1 MAQRVKEQHC
11 YVCSDLAK
19 EFAKHDKDPAKY
31 IRQARRA
38 AAALEH
44 LSRTALER
52 LRRRRRLFSQMSGVR
67 ASTAAPWSADVAY
80 ERFLAPEVFF
90 QPEIY
95 SSDFTTPL
103 PEVVDRAIATSPI
116 DTRRALYRNI
126 VLSVRA
132 LRETAGCVVR
142 ARCES
147 VDVFL
152 WGGGGVGPCRAGA
165 RCLRTLGGGWSGT

>member
-1 MAQRVKEQHC
+1 MLR
-11 YVCSDLAK
+11 LA
-19 EFAKHDKDPAKY
+19 
-31 IRQARRA
+31 RARLPVA
-38 AAALEH
+38 PY
-44 LSRTALER
+44 
-52 LRRRRRLFSQMSGVR
+52 VR

-126 VLSVRA
+126 VLSVRSPPSCPV
-132 LRETAGCVVR
+132 AG
-142 ARCES
+142 
-147 VDVFL
+147 
-152 WGGGGVGPCRAGA
+152 
-165 RCLRTLGGGWSGT
+165 